1 MARSILL
8 LVLLGLVYT
17 HVTGQGSDNGTVSN
31 GFISKIIAGSEF
43 KIRSI
48 TDGVLVT
55 GGKKTL
61 GHIAVWTVL
70 VTLDVPTEQI
80 GLLNKLNAFEQVLYE
95 HNRISNLTK
104 SIWAQRI
111 NDIKSTMIATP
122 IHRRTR
128 RGLVNIVGLLSNR
141 LFGTATEAQVLETR
155 SQIENIAKQNK
166 RVVNVVKELITIVNH
181 THEHSKIVNQHIRSL
196 ETYVSAVAFE
206 IQKSENITGKL
217 GNRID
222 ILRSVIQTDRAL
234 TLIETTHNVWLRQ
247 LDRYNRQ
254 RAALELGYL
263 TEDIL
268 SVKDLTKIIQD
279 AQLHN
284 LHTPTLN

>member
-17 HVTGQGSDNGTVSN
+17 QVTGQGSDNGTVSN

-55 GGKKTL
+55 GGEKTL

-234 TLIETTHNVWLRQ
+234 TLIETTHNLCS
-247 LDRYNRQ
+247 DN
-254 RAALELGYL
+254 
-263 TEDIL
+263 
-268 SVKDLTKIIQD
+268 
-279 AQLHN
+279 
-284 LHTPTLN
+284 

>member
-17 HVTGQGSDNGTVSN
+17 QVTGQGSDNCTVSN

-80 GLLNKLNAFEQVLYE
+80 GLLNKLNAFEHVLYE

-166 RVVNVVKELITIVNH
+166 RVKELITIVNH

-206 IQKSENITGKL
+206 IQKSENITTRK
-217 GNRID
+217 
-222 ILRSVIQTDRAL
+222 S
-234 TLIETTHNVWLRQ
+234 H
-247 LDRYNRQ
+247 
-254 RAALELGYL
+254 
-263 TEDIL
+263 
-268 SVKDLTKIIQD
+268 
-279 AQLHN
+279 
-284 LHTPTLN
+284 

>member
-1 MARSILL
+1 M
-8 LVLLGLVYT
+8 
-17 HVTGQGSDNGTVSN
+17 
-31 GFISKIIAGSEF
+31 
-43 KIRSI
+43 
-48 TDGVLVT
+48 
-55 GGKKTL
+55 
-61 GHIAVWTVL
+61 
-70 VTLDVPTEQI
+70 PTEQI

-128 RGLVNIVGLLSNR
+128 RGLVNSVGLLSNR

-166 RVVNVVKELITIVNH
+166 RVVNNVVKELITIVNH

-206 IQKSENITGKL
+206 IKKSENITGKL

-234 TLIETTHNVWLRQ
+234 TLIETTHNLWLRQ

-279 AQLHN
+279 AQLYITCIH
-284 LHTPTLN
+284 LH